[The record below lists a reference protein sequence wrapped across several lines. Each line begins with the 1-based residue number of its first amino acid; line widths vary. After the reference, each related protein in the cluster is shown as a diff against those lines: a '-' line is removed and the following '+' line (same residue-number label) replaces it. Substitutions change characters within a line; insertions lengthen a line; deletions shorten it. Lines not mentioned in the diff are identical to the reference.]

1 MRGHKNLQI
10 SESTGLKIPEFGG
23 VSWAPLVQLLQPEK
37 AQKPV
42 EAQEEPEINKLRKT
56 EHAGHHKA
64 ADLTI
69 GGTGKP

>member
-23 VSWAPLVQLLQPEK
+23 RMGPLVQLLQPEK
-37 AQKPV
+37 AKTPV
-42 EAQEEPEINKLRKT
+42 ETQETPEINKTRNP
-56 EHAGHHKA
+56 EHAGHPKS

-69 GGTGKP
+69 AGPGNP

>member
-23 VSWAPLVQLLQPEK
+23 GMGPLVQLLQPEK

-42 EAQEEPEINKLRKT
+42 ETQEKPEINKIRKP
-56 EHAGHHKA
+56 EHAGHPKS

-69 GGTGKP
+69 AGPENP

>member
-23 VSWAPLVQLLQPEK
+23 GMGPLVQLLQPEK

-42 EAQEEPEINKLRKT
+42 QTQEKPEINKLRKP
-56 EHAGHHKA
+56 EHAGHPKS

-69 GGTGKP
+69 GGPENP